1 MSIIESIILG
11 IVQGLTEFLPISSS
25 GHLAIAQKLFGMNE
39 TGFFLEALLHVG
51 TLVAV
56 CIAFRKLIVGLF
68 KGFFSMLGKV
78 FRGKFSLKNAEPEER
93 MMLMLI
99 VSCLPLFLALIFKD
113 KAEMMKNSLWAVG
126 AALVVNGIILLICD
140 RLPDRKR
147 TAANMTLGNSLAVG
161 FMQAVAIIPGISR
174 SGSTITAGVA
184 SGLDREF
191 AAQYTFILSVPTI
204 LAGAVMSFKDAV
216 SEHAIVTADI
226 PSYIVGVVVSGVVG
240 FLAIRLLQY
249 ILKSKKFIIFSIYS
263 FVVGV
268 AAIVVGIVK
277 GV

>member
-126 AALVVNGIILLICD
+126 AALVVNGIILL
-140 RLPDRKR
+140 
-147 TAANMTLGNSLAVG
+147 
-161 FMQAVAIIPGISR
+161 
-174 SGSTITAGVA
+174 
-184 SGLDREF
+184 
-191 AAQYTFILSVPTI
+191 
-204 LAGAVMSFKDAV
+204 
-216 SEHAIVTADI
+216 
-226 PSYIVGVVVSGVVG
+226 
-240 FLAIRLLQY
+240 LL
-249 ILKSKKFIIFSIYS
+249 L
-263 FVVGV
+263 
-268 AAIVVGIVK
+268 
-277 GV
+277 